1 MQLIILLFTS
11 VAAGV
16 WEQFVLRKS
25 VKVLLKKLVF
35 IST

>member
-1 MQLIILLFTS
+1 MQLINFA
-11 VAAGV
+11 VHFMAAGV
-16 WEQFVLRKS
+16 WEQFVFRKS